1 MPHLLHIGMPKCMS
15 SVLQD
20 MFATDQSN
28 FYLGMEPNDGVP
40 KQVLYAV
47 ETELLQ
53 VPAHHYNESVVEN
66 LMEVAISTA
75 QEQTSGTLIM
85 SEDRLFDGYS
95 LGGASVSERLSRLA
109 KVFPKDT
116 MVLMIVRNP
125 EDYLKQ
131 YYKHLVMTEGLGIRF
146 ADWIRYLLV
155 RGSKSFLGL
164 LDYASLLK
172 AAQEHFAD
180 VEILLYE
187 QISEDQELV
196 HKHLATRG
204 ISMDAPLGVRDADDY
219 EDARVAHML
228 RLIATAGSVSG
239 HPALTTDVGDLKTY
253 AENSPMF
260 EALLLDD
267 AVQKAGIENMR
278 DASAKLVAADP
289 TATIDFSLDLQSQQM
304 LTGYMAQ
311 VNTALAAHTGL
322 PLAHY
327 GYELGDA
334 GDGPEEEDT

>member
-20 MFATDQSN
+20 MFAADQGN
-28 FYLGMEPNDGVP
+28 FYLGMEPNEGVP
-40 KQVLYAV
+40 KQVLYAI

-53 VPAHHYNESVVEN
+53 VPAHHYNEAVVEN
-66 LMEVAISTA
+66 LMEIAISTA
-75 QEQTSGTLIM
+75 QEQTSGTLIL

-95 LGGASVSERLSRLA
+95 IGGASVSERLARLA

-116 MVLMIVRNP
+116 TALMILRNP

-131 YYKHLVMTEGLGIRF
+131 YYKYLVMTEGLGIRF

-164 LDYASLLK
+164 LDYASLIK
-172 AAQEHFAD
+172 AAQAHFPD

-187 QISEDQELV
+187 QVNEDRDLV
-196 HKHLATRG
+196 HKRLATRG
-204 ISMDAPLGVRDADDY
+204 ISLEAPLGIRDADDY

-228 RLIATAGSVSG
+228 RLIAVAGGVGG
-239 HPALTTDVGDLKTY
+239 HPALATDVGDLKTY

-260 EALLLDD
+260 ESLLLDD
-267 AVQKAGIENMR
+267 AVRKAGIENMR

-289 TATIDFSLDLQSQQM
+289 TATVDFSLDLQSQQM
-304 LTGYMAQ
+304 LTGYIAQ
-311 VNTALAAHTGL
+311 VNSALAALTGL

-334 GDGPEEEDT
+334 GDGPEEGAL